1 MEPCVSQQ
9 DQPFLEIFQAGLQRT
24 EMNNHPWLRPHFFH
38 MVQMLKLT
46 SGLTGATADA
56 GCFRGLSSF
65 LICNYLNLE
74 KTANGATGYHGQR
87 HFMIDS
93 YEGLSEPVA
102 QDGAE
107 SKQRWGETAF
117 TNTSVERV
125 LQTMKDFPEIKIVQG
140 WIPDVLSEVPEQEY
154 RFVHIDVDLYQ
165 PTLDCLHCFY
175 PRLVHGLAVAHR
187 LCEYRHK
194 LFC

>member
-1 MEPCVSQQ
+1 
-9 DQPFLEIFQAGLQRT
+9 
-24 EMNNHPWLRPHFFH
+24 
-38 MVQMLKLT
+38 
-46 SGLTGATADA
+46 
-56 GCFRGLSSF
+56 
-65 LICNYLNLE
+65 LICNYLNLD
-74 KTANGATGYHGQR
+74 KTANGATGYHDQG

-107 SKQRWGETAF
+107 SKQRWGEKAF

-165 PTLDCLHCFY
+165 PTLDCLHYFY
-175 PRLVHGLAVAHR
+175 PRLVHGGIIVIDDFGPWRNKKWPGCQHAVR
-187 LCEYRHK
+187 LFSKESSIPFAAFDSGNAVFFKR
-194 LFC
+194 